1 MVCFA
6 KGTDLLQNLQGI
18 FDNDENFT
26 AEIAVRIPMVSTKPF
41 TLITKFDDNYVYYYH
56 IIN

>member
-6 KGTDLLQNLQGI
+6 KGTELLQNLQCI

-26 AEIAVRIPMVSTKPF
+26 AEIAVRIPMVLTKPF

-56 IIN
+56 KIN